1 MSSHLHREIAR
12 ARQDELAYRTVHAH
26 HRHDAATP
34 NPASPRRAVRRRLRR
49 TAAALSLCLAAATAV
64 TVTGADANPH
74 AAKAPSHASAQR
86 FASETTALRA
96 KGYVP
101 EYCTVAGMLMRSYH
115 TRQFALVK
123 W

>member
-1 MSSHLHREIAR
+1 MSSHLHHEIAR
-12 ARQDELAYRTVHAH
+12 ARQDELASRMVHAH
-26 HRHDAATP
+26 HLDDAPA
-34 NPASPRRAVRRRLRR
+34 PASPRRAVRRRLRR
-49 TAAALSLCLAAATAV
+49 TVAALSVCLAAATAV

-74 AAKAPSHASAQR
+74 GAKAASHVSAQR
-86 FASETTALRA
+86 FASETSALRA

-101 EYCTVAGMLMRSYH
+101 EYCTVAGMLMHSYH

>member
-1 MSSHLHREIAR
+1 MSSHLHHEIAR
-12 ARQDELAYRTVHAH
+12 ARQDELADRMVHAH
-26 HRHDAATP
+26 HRDDAATP
-34 NPASPRRAVRRRLRR
+34 NPSSPRRAVRRRLRR
-49 TAAALSLCLAAATAV
+49 TAAALSVCFAAATAV

-74 AAKAPSHASAQR
+74 PAKSASHVAAKR

-101 EYCTVAGMLMRSYH
+101 ESCTVAGMLMRNYH
-115 TRQFALVK
+115 TRRVALVK